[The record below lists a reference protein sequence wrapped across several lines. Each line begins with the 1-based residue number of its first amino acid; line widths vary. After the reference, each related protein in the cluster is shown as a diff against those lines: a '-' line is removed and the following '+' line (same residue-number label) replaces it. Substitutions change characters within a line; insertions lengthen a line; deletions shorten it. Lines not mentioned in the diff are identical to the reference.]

1 MTDQFSPMLAAKA
14 PANLK
19 ALFND
24 LPKGVQI
31 VVQPKLDGVRA
42 LVRGGIVLS
51 RSLKPIPNTYVQQ
64 QFGRPEFEG
73 LDGELIVGSANDGQ
87 AFRRTTA
94 GVMSRDLVP
103 RYLTFFVFDKFD
115 LDAPYRKRRQAR
127 IRPIIPARYGQ
138 PGGWPWG
145 RLSSIPQRYDVKT
158 ADELLA
164 HYADFL
170 NQGFEGL
177 ILRRDDAPYKF
188 GRSTTSEAYL
198 LKLKPTQDAEA
209 IVIGVSIRQRDGTL
223 SALRCRNIDGQEF
236 LLGGGF
242 SEADRLILTLPDP
255 DGRGLIGKIVKY
267 AYSPGQ
273 YTAAPRHPVFLG
285 FRDKRDLT

>member
-1 MTDQFSPMLAAKA
+1 MSEQFSPMLAAKA
-14 PANLK
+14 PANLR
-19 ALFND
+19 ALFKD

-73 LDGELIVGSANDGQ
+73 LDGELIVGSAKDGQ
-87 AFRRTTA
+87 TFRRTTA
-94 GVMSRDLVP
+94 AVMSRAGDIP
-103 RYLTFFVFDKFD
+103 DLTFYVFDK
-115 LDAPYRKRRQAR
+115 LDWDGSPYRARRMDFVSVTASWPAWSAR
-127 IRPIIPARYGQ
+127 RTIFPIEQ
-138 PGGWPWG
+138 H
-145 RLSSIPQRYDVKT
+145 DVKT

-170 NQGFEGL
+170 SQGYEGL

-188 GRSTTSEAYL
+188 GRSTQTEAYL

-209 IVIGVSIRQRDGTL
+209 IVIGVVMRPREGGL
-223 SALRCRNIDGQEF
+223 SALCCRNSEGQEF
-236 LLGGGF
+236 YIGTGF
-242 SEADRLILTLPDP
+242 SDLDRLNMPDLN
-255 DGRGLIGKIVKY
+255 LIGRIVKY

-285 FRDKRDLT
+285 FRDKRDLA

>member
-14 PANLK
+14 PANLW
-19 ALFND
+19 ALFKD

-42 LVRGGIVLS
+42 MVRGGIVLS
-51 RSLKPIPNTYVQQ
+51 RSLKPIPNAFVQQ

-73 LDGELIVGSANDGQ
+73 LDGELIVGSAKDGQ
-87 AFRRTTA
+87 TFRRTTA
-94 GVMSRDLVP
+94 AVMSRAGDIP
-103 RYLTFFVFDKFD
+103 NLTFYVFDNFD
-115 LDAPYRKRRQAR
+115 WDMSPYFARRMDFVSATVSWPAWSAR
-127 IRPIIPARYGQ
+127 RAIFPIEQ
-138 PGGWPWG
+138 H
-145 RLSSIPQRYDVKT
+145 DVKT

-170 NQGFEGL
+170 SQGYEGL

-198 LKLKPTQDAEA
+198 LKLKPTEDAEA
-209 IVIGVSIRQRDGTL
+209 LVIGTSIRLRDGAL

-236 LLGGGF
+236 RLGAGF
-242 SEADRLILTLPDP
+242 SEADRQTLPDLNP
-255 DGRGLIGKIVKY
+255 IGKIIKY
-267 AYSPGQ
+267 AYSPGA

-285 FRDKRDLT
+285 FRDKRDLA